1 MLSPQGWSD
10 MMLIVY
16 CAMVVVGIAAIA
28 WGLPAAH
35 RLRSSFDILAALLAL
50 AGLIAA
56 LVGALLIAVP
66 GFFLA

>member
-1 MLSPQGWSD
+1 

-16 CAMVVVGIAAIA
+16 CGMVVTGIAAIG
-28 WGLPAAH
+28 WGLSAAH
-35 RLRSSFDILAALLAL
+35 RLKSPFDILAALLAL

-66 GFFLA
+66 GFFLE